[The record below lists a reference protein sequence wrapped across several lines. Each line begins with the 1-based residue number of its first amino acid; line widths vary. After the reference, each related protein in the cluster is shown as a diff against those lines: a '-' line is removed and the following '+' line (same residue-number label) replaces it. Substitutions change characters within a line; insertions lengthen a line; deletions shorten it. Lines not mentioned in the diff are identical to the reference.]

1 MISLGKTL
9 QQLRTKSMRKMQG
22 GDAFIEPG
30 EPMSVIMTEN
40 LIKEYPQAEEPL
52 RVLNGINMRIEPGE
66 FVGIMGPSG
75 SGKSTLLNMI
85 GALDKPTAGKVYIK
99 GVELGTLNDNQLAA
113 LRNKEIGFIFQFF
126 NLISRMNA
134 QQNVELPMAISGVPQ
149 RERTKRAVQLLEMVG
164 LGKRLH
170 HRPSELSGG
179 EQQRVAIARALVN
192 DPSLMLCDEVT
203 GNLDSKTGDEIMH
216 LLRNLNKERGMTF
229 VLITHDPAVGQTADR
244 LIQFRD
250 GEIVG
255 EKRMEEII

>member
-1 MISLGKTL
+1 M
-9 QQLRTKSMRKMQG
+9 
-22 GDAFIEPG
+22 P
-30 EPMSVIMTEN
+30 VIITEN
-40 LIKEYPQAEEPL
+40 LMKEYPQAEEPL
-52 RVLNGINMRIEPGE
+52 SVLKGINMRIEPGE

-85 GALDKPTAGKVYIK
+85 GALDKPTAGKVFIK
-99 GVELGTLNDNQLAA
+99 GVELGTLNDNQLAV
-113 LRNKEIGFIFQFF
+113 LRNKEMGFIFQFF

-134 QQNVELPMAISGVPQ
+134 QQNVELPMAISGVSQ
-149 RERTKRAVQLLEMVG
+149 RERTKRAIQLLEKVG

-192 DPSLMLCDEVT
+192 SPSLMLCDEVT

-216 LLRNLNKERGMTF
+216 LLRNLNKEQGMTF
-229 VLITHDPAVGQTADR
+229 VLITHDPAVGQTTDR

-255 EKRMEEII
+255 EKRMEEYV